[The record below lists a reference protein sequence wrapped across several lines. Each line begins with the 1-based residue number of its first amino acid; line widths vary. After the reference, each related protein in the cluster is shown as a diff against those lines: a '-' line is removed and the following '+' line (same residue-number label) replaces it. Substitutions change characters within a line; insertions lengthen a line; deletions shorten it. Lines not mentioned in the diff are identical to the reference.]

1 MSAMKFP
8 RLLLCALC
16 LPLTIAHAADEP
28 PVEKKKAGPVEW
40 LRRHVP
46 MPKFGGKKDAGGTW
60 KQLDLTM
67 IVDPLKPRL
76 SETKQIKVTLQL
88 VNKGRKM
95 AQLEFPTSQ
104 RIEVLVKN
112 AAGKT
117 IEQWSE
123 DHAFTNDP
131 TVETINPGERL
142 EYSASIATRDM
153 AAGQSYTVE
162 AFFPNYDALRTVKA
176 VVPEK

>member
-16 LPLTIAHAADEP
+16 LPLALAHAADAP
-28 PVEKKKAGPVEW
+28 PVEKKKAGPLEW

-46 MPKFGGKKDAGGTW
+46 LPKFGGKKDAGGTW

-67 IVDPLKPRL
+67 NVLPPNPKL
-76 SETKQIKVTLQL
+76 SETKQLKVTLQL

-123 DHAFTNDP
+123 DQAFTNDP

-142 EYSASIATRDM
+142 EYSASIATRDL
-153 AAGQSYTVE
+153 AAGQSYTIE
-162 AFFPNYDALRTVKA
+162 AFFPNYEPLRTSKTL
-176 VVPEK
+176 VPEK